1 MFLNNYFCRSDFENL
16 TGEKLAGEKLYKDLS
31 LRRDPS
37 KPISP
42 LSEFASSSKIDF
54 PTQSF
59 FDKSHASS
67 LSPSSSH
74 STIIR
79 PKSESPASSISSS
92 APNLTTQDSSSQQSR
107 SIWNQQGTK
116 SNQPTTTSYGFQ
128 LSQDQGKTILHKV
141 IGRRNTKLLQLNGY
155 AN

>member
-1 MFLNNYFCRSDFENL
+1 M
-16 TGEKLAGEKLYKDLS
+16 AGEKLYKDLS

-42 LSEFASSSKIDF
+42 LSEFAASSKIDF
-54 PTQSF
+54 PTQSY

-92 APNLTTQDSSSQQSR
+92 TPNLTTQDSSSQQSR
-107 SIWNQQGTK
+107 SALNQQGTK

-128 LSQDQGKTILHKV
+128 LSQDQGKILVYKV
-141 IGRRNTKLLQLNGY
+141 NDMRSIRLL
-155 AN
+155 

>member
-1 MFLNNYFCRSDFENL
+1 M
-16 TGEKLAGEKLYKDLS
+16 AGEKLYKDLS

-54 PTQSF
+54 PTQSY

-92 APNLTTQDSSSQQSR
+92 TPNLTTQDSSSQQSR
-107 SIWNQQGTK
+107 SVLNQQGTK
-116 SNQPTTTSYGFQ
+116 PNPPTTTSYGFQ
-128 LSQDQGKTILHKV
+128 LSQDQGKPLVYKV
-141 IGRRNTKLLQLNGY
+141 TDMKNTKVLKRLYHFKHGQY
-155 AN
+155 II